1 MAQHTQAPRLAPLR
15 PPYDGAIQKRL
26 DAIMP
31 DGVPPLT
38 LFTTLARN
46 PRVFERMMSGGLLDK
61 GTLSLRQRELMIDR
75 TTARCGAEYEW
86 GVHMTFFGDRV
97 AITREQSASIVRGTP
112 QDTCWDTENDRLILR
127 MADALHDTSTI
138 DDALWADLVTEFSE
152 EQIIELVV
160 LAGYYH
166 TISFCCRAFNLDMEE
181 FGARFDAA

>member
-1 MAQHTQAPRLAPLR
+1 
-15 PPYDGAIQKRL
+15 
-26 DAIMP
+26 MP

-97 AITREQSASIVRGTP
+97 AITKEQSASIVRGTP
-112 QDTCWDTENDRLILR
+112 QDSCWDTENDRLILR
-127 MADALHDTSTI
+127 MADSLHDTNTI
-138 DDALWADLVTEFSE
+138 DDALWAELAAEFSE
-152 EQIIELVV
+152 EQLIELVV

-181 FGARFDAA
+181 FGARFEAT

>member
-1 MAQHTQAPRLAPLR
+1 MAQHTQSARLAPAR
-15 PPYDGAIQKRL
+15 PPFDEAISKRL

-61 GTLSLRQRELMIDR
+61 GTLTLRQRELMIDR

-86 GVHMTFFGDRV
+86 GVHMAFFGERV
-97 AITREQSASIVRGTP
+97 GITREQSASIVRGTP
-112 QDTCWDTENDRLILR
+112 DDPCWDEETERLILR
-127 MADALHDTSTI
+127 LADSLHDTSTV
-138 DDALWADLVTEFSE
+138 DDALWADLSAAFGD

-166 TISFCCRAFNLDMEE
+166 TISFCCRAFNLPLEE
-181 FGARFDAA
+181 FSATFDAA